1 VKLSPIPDYS
11 SPRRLAAAASIV
23 WLIAC
28 AAAVVSWPRLLRTVG
43 DTDDALRLTMVR
55 DLVAGRG
62 WFDQR
67 LSRLQPPTGLYMHWS
82 RLVDGAEAVLLKL
95 FASVLPIDRAE
106 MAMRLIWPVLWILP
120 LTVAV
125 LLIARRL
132 GGGRAVFLGMV
143 TAALSL
149 HASGEFQPGRVD
161 HHNIQI
167 TCCLLALAAATQ
179 RPAAIWGALCG
190 LATAL
195 GLAVGLEALPFA
207 AMIGVAMGLSWAFRR
222 SPGRV
227 LVAYGA
233 ALGLGALGLG
243 ALQTPPDRWLLPAC
257 DALAVNLAAGL
268 GVTGAGLCLAP
279 ALGER
284 WGRLGRLGVLA
295 VVGVLAGA
303 VYVAVEPLC
312 LRGPMA
318 GVDPELKAVWLAN
331 VREMTPWLTLLARD
345 PPTAINLA
353 APAVAG
359 LLGWLWLGR
368 RADMRANPAWL
379 ATGALLAVSIPMALQ
394 ASRSIQ
400 YSLWLAAPVTA
411 AALVDLADAA
421 LAGLMVPAVAVLV
434 AVTQVPGLAAGAAA
448 GRAGHPS
455 APARVAQAASA
466 GDRCNDTQAF
476 RPLARLAPGLVLS
489 EIDEGPYILADTPD
503 AALQAPYHRMG
514 WGIREARAALGAQP
528 AKAERRIRALKVA
541 YVLNCPAHAA
551 QSDRQGLAADSLQK
565 ALDAGR
571 VPAWLERLSRPG
583 EPLQIFR
590 VR

>member
-1 VKLSPIPDYS
+1 MKLSPVPDFS
-11 SPRRLAAAASIV
+11 APRRLAAAAAAV

-28 AAAVVSWPRLLRTVG
+28 AAAAVSWPRLVRTVG

-67 LSRLQPPTGLYMHWS
+67 LSRLQPPAGLYMHWS
-82 RLVDGAEAVLLKL
+82 RLVDGAEAALLKL
-95 FASVLPIDRAE
+95 FASVLPADQAE
-106 MAMRLIWPVLWILP
+106 MAMRLTWPVLWVLP
-120 LTVAV
+120 LTAAV

-179 RPAAIWGALCG
+179 RPAVIWGALCG
-190 LATAL
+190 LATAA
-195 GLAVGLEALPFA
+195 GLAIGLEALPFA
-207 AMIGVAMGLSWAFRR
+207 ALIGAAMGLLWVFGR

-227 LVAYGA
+227 LAAYGA
-233 ALGLGALGLG
+233 ALGLGAVGLG

-268 GVTGAGLCLAP
+268 GVAGAGLCAAAALA
-279 ALGER
+279 ER
-284 WGRLGRLGVLA
+284 WDRPGRLGVLA
-295 VVGVLAGA
+295 VVGALAGA
-303 VYVAVEPLC
+303 AYVAVEPLC
-312 LRGPMA
+312 LHGPMA
-318 GVDPELKAVWLAN
+318 AVDPALKSVWLAN
-331 VREMTPWLTLLARD
+331 VREMTPWLVLLARD
-345 PPTAINLA
+345 PATAINLA

-368 RADMRANPAWL
+368 RPDLRANPAWRL
-379 ATGALLAVSIPMALQ
+379 SGVLLAVSIPMALQ

-400 YSLWLAAPVTA
+400 YSLWFAAPVTA
-411 AALVDLADAA
+411 AALVDFADVA

-434 AVTQVPGLAAGAAA
+434 AVTQIPGLAAGLAA

-455 APARVAQAASA
+455 APAGVAQGASTS
-466 GDRCNDTQAF
+466 DRCTDTQAF

-489 EIDEGPYILADTPD
+489 EIDEGPYVLANTPD

-514 WGIREARAALGAQP
+514 RGIREARAALGASP
-528 AKAERRIRALKVA
+528 LEAEGRIRALKVA
-541 YVLNCPAHAA
+541 YVVNCPAHAA
-551 QSDRQGLAADSLQK
+551 QSDRQSLAADSLQRT
-565 ALDAGR
+565 LDAGR
-571 VPAWLERLSRPG
+571 IPAWLEPLSRPG